1 MKRIFRS
8 GIIILLLTGMLFS
21 LYSCHLFR
29 LEDSYSEFYIEN
41 ITDNSDDYFTSEEFD
56 FARFQN
62 VVFIPEIKAVNHE
75 DYIIYICAY
84 SKCEVERIKIK
95 NVVLKEENI
104 VLLNRELDKE
114 IELKENAE
122 FVYEGYIDGGTFTE
136 KTLEVIDGKRFD
148 LIIEVEIISDGEC
161 FSKNITFDILIKIYR
176 SFVWPT

>member
-122 FVYEGYIDGGTFTE
+122 FTE

-148 LIIEVEIISDGEC
+148 LIIEVEIISNGEC
-161 FSKNITFDILIKIYR
+161 FSKNITFDILIKVYR